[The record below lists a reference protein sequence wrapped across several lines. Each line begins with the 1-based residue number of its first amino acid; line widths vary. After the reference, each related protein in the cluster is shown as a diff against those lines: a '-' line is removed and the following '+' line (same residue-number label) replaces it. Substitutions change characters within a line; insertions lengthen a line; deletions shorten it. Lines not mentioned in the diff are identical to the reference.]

1 MGSPTQWVKSFL
13 NLFLKSNCPLCGRPA
28 DRELCPSCERSLLRC
43 QFTNPSQFWKGPLP
57 IFVWGLY
64 GGLLKQAIAALK
76 YENQPQLARPL
87 GTWLA
92 QAWMKSISP
101 GSATCAARTLRDRT
115 TQEISTP
122 HSQVKPAVRLPS
134 PQVVVPIPLHADKLK
149 QRGFNQAELLAESFC
164 QYTGLP
170 LCRQGLERVRT
181 TEALFGLSLTERQ
194 QVLADA
200 LSVGESLTQKR
211 PQRVLLLDDI
221 YTTGTTVSEATSVL
235 RRQGI
240 FVYGVVAIATTKKS
254 PGSGS

>member
-28 DRELCPSCERSLLRC
+28 DRELCPSCDRSLLRC
-43 QFTNPSQFWKGPLP
+43 QFTNPGQFWKGQLP
-57 IFVWGLY
+57 VFVWGSY
-64 GGLLKQAIAALK
+64 GGILKQAIAALK

-101 GSATCAARTLRDRT
+101 GSATRT

-122 HSQVKPAVRLPS
+122 HSQVKP
-134 PQVVVPIPLHADKLK
+134 VVVPIPLHADKRK

-170 LCRQGLERVRT
+170 LNRQGLERVRA
-181 TEALFGLSLTERQ
+181 TEALFGLSFTERQ
-194 QVLADA
+194 EMLADA
-200 LSVGESLTQKR
+200 LSVGKSLTQKR

-221 YTTGTTVSEATSVL
+221 YTTGTTVGEAARVL

-240 FVYGVVAIATTKKS
+240 SVYGVVAIATTNKS

>member
-43 QFTNPSQFWKGPLP
+43 QFTNERCARGSAPRVHRSQFWEGQLP
-57 IFVWGLY
+57 VFVWGRY

-92 QAWMKSISP
+92 GAWMKS
-101 GSATCAARTLRDRT
+101 
-115 TQEISTP
+115 P
-122 HSQVKPAVRLPS
+122 HSQVKP
-134 PQVVVPIPLHADKLK
+134 VVVPIPLHADKRLA
-149 QRGFNQAELLAESFC
+149 RGFNQAELLAESFC

-170 LCRQGLERVRT
+170 LNRQGLERVRA

-194 QVLADA
+194 QILADA
-200 LSVGESLTQKR
+200 LSVGKSLTQKR

-221 YTTGTTVSEATSVL
+221 YTTGTTVGEAARVL

-240 FVYGVVAIATTKKS
+240 SVYGVVAIATTNKS